1 VLGRLASQTAVLLRG
16 KHKPTFAPHVD
27 TGDFVIIINAEK
39 VALTGN
45 KAQQK
50 RAYRHSGFPGGLSS
64 MSYAE
69 LLDKFPEG
77 RREGRARHAPQ
88 ELPRS
93 PAADQAQGL
102 HRRRAP
108 PRGPEARALRDHPGG
123 PVMTADNTTDVAL
136 DVDEPELSEYTT
148 ETDAPSRRAASRP
161 SSAAPGAATGRRK
174 QAIARVRIVPGTGEW
189 TINGRTL
196 ENYFPNKVH
205 QQIVN
210 EPLKVLE
217 LDGAYDVLVRVHG
230 GGPSGQAGAVRLG
243 VARSLNGV
251 DEELNRPALK
261 KAGFLT
267 RDARVPE
274 RKKAGLKKA
283 RKAPQ
288 YSKR

>member
-1 VLGRLASQTAVLLRG
+1 MAQNTDEQYTAEG
-16 KHKPTFAPHVD
+16 
-27 TGDFVIIINAEK
+27 EEQ
-39 VALTGN
+39 LT
-45 KAQQK
+45 
-50 RAYRHSGFPGGLSS
+50 
-64 MSYAE
+64 SY
-69 LLDKFPEG
+69 
-77 RREGRARHAPQ
+77 
-88 ELPRS
+88 
-93 PAADQAQGL
+93 
-102 HRRRAP
+102 
-108 PRGPEARALRDHPGG
+108 
-123 PVMTADNTTDVAL
+123 T
-136 DVDEPELSEYTT
+136 SE
-148 ETDAPSRRAASRP
+148 
-161 SSAAPGAATGRRK
+161 SSAAPEAVATGERPALTVSGQAVGRRK
-174 QAIARVRIVPGTGEW
+174 EAVARVRIAPGSGQW

-196 ENYFPNKVH
+196 EDYFPNKVH

-230 GGPSGQAGAVRLG
+230 GGASGQAGAVRLG